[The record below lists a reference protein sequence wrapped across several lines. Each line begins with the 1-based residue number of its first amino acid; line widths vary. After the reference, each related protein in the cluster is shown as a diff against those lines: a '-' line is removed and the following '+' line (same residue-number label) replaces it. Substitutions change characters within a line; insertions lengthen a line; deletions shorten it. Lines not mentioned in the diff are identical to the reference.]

1 MLVCF
6 LSFSFVSLFCF
17 LLFSFVF
24 FLSSVVQLVQP
35 PRDLRPSSLSH
46 SAQLPLSS
54 SPPLN
59 LLKVSKPPQPLWIS
73 CPIKPSDFLPIK
85 SLWISCPSSP
95 LVPLHCLSQLH
106 LLPPPLNL
114 LLCLSAP
121 RVSLK
126 STRAFQSPQVPSDF
140 LPLNIS
146 SRSPIL
152 LNPSGFSPP
161 QAPRSIRSKPPLS
174 ALERDIFVQMYP
186 FSKIHDISH

>member
-6 LSFSFVSLFCF
+6 LSLSFVFFCF
-17 LLFSFVF
+17 LLFSSF
-24 FLSSVVQLVQP
+24 
-35 PRDLRPSSLSH
+35 R
-46 SAQLPLSS
+46 PLSS
-54 SPPLN
+54 LFN
-59 LLKVSKPPQPLWIS
+59 LLGISGPQVFHIPLSCLSHHHRHSIS
-73 CPIKPSDFLPIK
+73 SRSPNLLNPSGFPV
-85 SLWISCPSSP
+85 PSSP

-161 QAPRSIRSKPPLS
+161 QASRISDLLKPLVPFVPNPLS
-174 ALERDIFVQMYP
+174 P
-186 FSKIHDISH
+186 PSKEAYLCKCTPLAKFTT